1 MTGKG
6 DKDTRKNHKRY
17 NEAVYWKIKE
27 LKSLAKY
34 VEGTLQGA
42 TITVLNTANL
52 KANRAKG
59 EQLVSFIGYKAEYYE
74 VIRLKAQKGKITIQL
89 GEKK

>member
-17 NEAVYWKIKE
+17 NEAVYWKLKE

-34 VEGTLQGA
+34 VEGTLEGA
-42 TITVLNTANL
+42 TITVLNTADL
-52 KANRAKG
+52 KANRVKG
-59 EQLVSFIGYKAEYYE
+59 KQLMSFIDFKADYYE
-74 VIRLKAQKGKITIQL
+74 VSKLRAQKGKITIEL
-89 GEKK
+89 KENK